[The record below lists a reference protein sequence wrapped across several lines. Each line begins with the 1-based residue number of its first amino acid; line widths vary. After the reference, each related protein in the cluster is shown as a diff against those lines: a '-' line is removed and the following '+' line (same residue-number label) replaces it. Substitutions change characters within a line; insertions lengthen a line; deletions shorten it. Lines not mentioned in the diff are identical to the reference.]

1 MSQSQKDKLSAINK
15 GKTLPQ
21 STKDKISQSMTRYWS
36 SLPYK
41 PDTSTGSTPGTPP
54 TPPPTPRQ
62 PAGTR

>member
-21 STKDKISQSMTRYWS
+21 STRDKISQSMTKYWS

-41 PDTSTGSTPGTPP
+41 PDSDSGTSTPP
-54 TPPPTPRQ
+54 TTPLQ
-62 PAGTR
+62 PGGGE